1 MRRGEIWWADLPQP
15 WGRRPVLLLARDEAY
30 RILTWLAVAPL
41 TTHVRDI
48 PSFVGLAPDTD
59 GVPELCAVSLDN
71 LQSVRKDWLDAMIV
85 RLRPDRMLEVE
96 QAIHF
101 ALGLRDR

>member
-1 MRRGEIWWADLPQP
+1 MPQP

-30 RILTWLAVAPL
+30 GILTWLTAAPL

-48 PSFVGLAPDTD
+48 PTFVKLTPSSD
-59 GVPELCAVSLDN
+59 GVPEPCAVSLDN
-71 LQSVRKDWLDAMIV
+71 LQSVRRDCLDTLIV
-85 RLRPDRMLEVE
+85 RLRQDKMPEVE

-101 ALGLRDR
+101 ALRLRE